1 MSAMKEQIGPIR
13 LSADDKGLIE
23 SVAAQKGIK
32 PASWIR
38 LCAVTASKKALAD
51 ERRRGNPHDLA
62 GSVFIFRCGCL
73 CRLCRTHLF

>member
-13 LSADDKGLIE
+13 LSVDDKGLIE

-51 ERRRGNPHDLA
+51 ERRRGK
-62 GSVFIFRCGCL
+62 G
-73 CRLCRTHLF
+73 